1 MSETITSNNKNVR
14 GKRALL
20 TKIINS
26 DGTFDYYYDREMLN
40 DIIGQ
45 FKTNNKEINFKKRRI
60 NKRRNFKIKFT

>member
-45 FKTNNKEINFKKRRI
+45 FKTNNKDSKYY
-60 NKRRNFKIKFT
+60 